1 MNKNSLNLDFGNYMN
16 RSIKK
21 SSIELS
27 ESIKNESSVESY
39 DSLNFEIANISESYI
54 ENAIRQMFNRK
65 GSSNTYINDHPDF
78 KDLVHNGESINQ
90 YICPLFIDIRGSTRL
105 GLVYPLEFVRDF
117 KNAVIRMCIEV
128 VRAFDGYVHRIMGD
142 AVLAFFGSSSISEEQ
157 AIIDTLNAVC
167 ILDFLL
173 LNSVRPYLESTNPYF
188 EANQHFGFRIGI
200 NYGSKDE
207 VLWSNYGYGKA
218 GEVSATGFPI
228 DVAAKLQSLADKN
241 TTMLGQGL
249 LHKINFPKN
258 FSTIKLDKESN
269 PMKFVKPNY
278 TIKGTP
284 INYNM
289 RILNK
294 NEYMKGLFISTEAKE
309 KLFPKEIKSD
319 SKFTLNVS
327 HKNGGVKYP
336 FFPNTVVP
344 KNHEIIITVIATYT
358 EIFGKRFKVYFEKI
372 NNEGENNESSFVDD
386 YTNNGLNE
394 SLAFQEINSNNLTA
408 TFKRDC
414 TFRGIHRVKCS
425 ITDWD
430 NKVVYSE
437 LINIPIM

>member
-1 MNKNSLNLDFGNYMN
+1 MNKNSLNLDFRNYMN
-16 RSIKK
+16 QSVRK

-27 ESIKNESSVESY
+27 ESIKHETSVESY
-39 DSLNFEIANISESYI
+39 DSLNFEIANVDESYI

-78 KDLVHNGESINQ
+78 KELVHNNKSKYQ

-105 GLVYPLEFVRDF
+105 GLVYDLEFVRDF

-167 ILDFLL
+167 IIDFLL
-173 LNSVRPYLESTNPYF
+173 LNSVRPYLESTNPTF
-188 EANQHFGFRIGI
+188 EANKHFGFRIGI
-200 NYGSKDE
+200 NFGSEDQ

-218 GEVSATGFPI
+218 GEVSPTGFPI

-241 TTMLGQGL
+241 TTMLGQDL
-249 LHKINFPKN
+249 LHEINFPKN
-258 FSTIKLDKESN
+258 FSTIKLDKDNN

-278 TIKGTP
+278 TIQNKP
-284 INYNM
+284 INYKM

-294 NEYMKGLFISTEAKE
+294 DEYMKGLFISTEAKE

-319 SKFTLNVS
+319 SKFTLNVA
-327 HKNGGVKYP
+327 HRNGGAKYS

-344 KNHEIIITVIATYT
+344 KNHEIIITVTAKYT
-358 EIFGKRFKVYFEKI
+358 EIFDKRFKVYFEKI
-372 NNEGENNESSFVDD
+372 NNEGENNESSFIDD
-386 YTNNGLNE
+386 YTKNGLNE
-394 SLAFQEINSNNLTA
+394 NLAFQEINSNNLTA

-425 ITDWD
+425 VTDRE
-430 NKVVYSE
+430 NKVVFSE
-437 LINIPIM
+437 IINIPIM

>member
-1 MNKNSLNLDFGNYMN
+1 MNKNSLNLDFRNYMN
-16 RSIKK
+16 QSVRK

-27 ESIKNESSVESY
+27 ESIKHETSVESY
-39 DSLNFEIANISESYI
+39 DSLNFEIANVDESYI

-78 KDLVHNGESINQ
+78 KELVHNNKSKYQ

-105 GLVYPLEFVRDF
+105 GLVYDLEFVRDF

-167 ILDFLL
+167 IIDFLL
-173 LNSVRPYLESTNPYF
+173 LNSVRPYLESTNPTF
-188 EANQHFGFRIGI
+188 EANKHFGFRIGI
-200 NYGSKDE
+200 NFGSEDQ

-218 GEVSATGFPI
+218 GEVSPTGFPI

-241 TTMLGQGL
+241 TTMLGQDL
-249 LHKINFPKN
+249 LHEINFPKN
-258 FSTIKLDKESN
+258 FSTIKLDKDNN

-278 TIKGTP
+278 TIQNKP
-284 INYNM
+284 INYKM

-294 NEYMKGLFISTEAKE
+294 DEYMKGLFISTEAKE

-319 SKFTLNVS
+319 SKFTLNVA
-327 HKNGGVKYP
+327 HRNGGAKYS

-344 KNHEIIITVIATYT
+344 KNHEIIITVTAKYT
-358 EIFGKRFKVYFEKI
+358 EIFDKRFKVYFEKI
-372 NNEGENNESSFVDD
+372 NNEGENNESSFIDD
-386 YTNNGLNE
+386 YTKNGLNE
-394 SLAFQEINSNNLTA
+394 TLAFQEINSNNLTA

-425 ITDWD
+425 VTDRE
-430 NKVVYSE
+430 NKVVFSE
-437 LINIPIM
+437 IINIPIM